1 MGRNSFGSPLFY
13 VPVILIFSLPRIPD
27 LLRLGGDPLLWLAA
41 TAISLGVL
49 FAALWVFQLT
59 FLKRMLA
66 KGRHPFIN
74 LAVMATVGLMR
85 GANYGY
91 LTSVFGLHE
100 SPNYE
105 WMLTTPAVVVV
116 VLGIVGFQL
125 AGAIAENRELT
136 MGLVAKRRELL
147 ESQAELEA
155 TADGEQ
161 ARLRQDA
168 LEAIAPKMATLTAL
182 LTEPE
187 ADRTR
192 IASELQSLAGST
204 LREHLNNIWLSPKL
218 SDEIRSSRLSLR
230 DFGVLPRFRLRRQL
244 EPTPIAA
251 LVFLTAATTMWQW
264 SGWFALLVTLMIVSA
279 YFVVAKLIMA
289 LLPDELTIPTWL
301 GLPLI
306 IGFPTLM
313 LSPAG
318 EIALSLLGPNNN
330 GERTLSYMAVFVP
343 MLTLTISSNRH
354 LDFALAR
361 YRNELGEVNAVLERD
376 LAITR
381 RRIWLMRRN
390 WHLKLHGEF
399 QGALTAILA
408 RLSMH
413 PSHAIDTDL
422 IRRELDLALRA
433 LETDSMQPKRLA
445 ETIAELRETWHDVVD
460 ISSVHSPQVELLV
473 DADDEAR
480 QSLAELIR
488 EAANN
493 ASKHGKAS
501 KMHIVLD
508 RPDDH
513 SIRLI
518 AENNGLLVDRNTRGI
533 GTQFY
538 SDLCLSWSLE
548 NLPDGSGV
556 VLTADIPVAPLRGN
570 RNIERGVRAARAGK
584 PVQSAKR
591 S

>member
-27 LLRLGGDPLLWLAA
+27 LLRLGGDPLLWLIA
-41 TAISLGVL
+41 TVVSLAVL

-66 KGRHPFIN
+66 KRRHPFIN
-74 LAVMATVGLMR
+74 IAVMAAIGLAR

-91 LTSVFGLHE
+91 VTSVFGLYE
-100 SPNYE
+100 SPNYA

-136 MGLVAKRRELL
+136 LGLVAKRQQLL
-147 ESQAELEA
+147 DSQAELEA

-161 ARLRQDA
+161 ARLKKDA
-168 LEAIAPKMATLTAL
+168 LEAIGPKMATLTAL

-187 ADRTR
+187 ADRNR
-192 IASELQSLAGST
+192 IANELQSLAGST
-204 LREHLNNIWLSPKL
+204 LREHLNNIWLSPKTKG
-218 SDEIRSSRLSLR
+218 EMRSARLTLR

-244 EPTPIAA
+244 EPTPIAG

-264 SGWFALLVTLMIVSA
+264 SGWFALLVMLMIVSA
-279 YFVVAKLIMA
+279 YFIVGKLIMA
-289 LLPDELTIPTWL
+289 LLPHELTIPTWF

-313 LSPAG
+313 LSPAQ
-318 EIALSLLGPNNN
+318 EIALALLGPDAN
-330 GERTLSYMAVFVP
+330 GERTLSYMTIFVP
-343 MLTLTISSNRH
+343 MLALTITANRH

-361 YRNELGEVNAVLERD
+361 YRSELSEVNAVLERD

-408 RLSMH
+408 RLSMQ
-413 PSHAIDTDL
+413 PASAVDTEL
-422 IRRELDLALRA
+422 IRRELALALSA
-433 LETDSMQPKRLA
+433 LESDSMQPKPLA
-445 ETIAELRETWHDVVD
+445 ETIAELSETWHDVVE

-480 QSLAELIR
+480 QSLAELMR

-501 KMHIVLD
+501 KMRIVLD

-538 SDLCLSWSLE
+538 SDHCLNWSLE

-556 VLTADIPVAPLRGN
+556 VLTADIPLAPLKAKKPRRTKN
-570 RNIERGVRAARAGK
+570 RDPQDAARLS
-584 PVQSAKR
+584 Q
-591 S
+591 

>member
-27 LLRLGGDPLLWLAA
+27 LLRLGGDPLLWIIA
-41 TAISLGVL
+41 TVLSLVVL
-49 FAALWVFQLT
+49 FAALWVIQLT

-66 KGRHPFIN
+66 KRRHPFLNI
-74 LAVMATVGLMR
+74 AVMAAIGLAR

-91 LTSVFGLHE
+91 VTSVFGLYE
-100 SPNYE
+100 SPNYA

-136 MGLVAKRRELL
+136 LGLVAKRQQLL
-147 ESQAELEA
+147 DSQAELEA

-161 ARLRQDA
+161 ARLKGDA
-168 LEAIAPKMATLTAL
+168 LEAIGPKMSTLTAL
-182 LTEPE
+182 LNEPE
-187 ADRTR
+187 ADRSR
-192 IASELQSLAGST
+192 IANELQSLAGST
-204 LREHLNNIWLSPKL
+204 LREHLNNIWLSSKL
-218 SDEIRSSRLSLR
+218 SDELRPARLTLR
-230 DFGVLPRFRLRRQL
+230 DFGVAPRFRLRRQL
-244 EPTPIAA
+244 EPTPIAG

-264 SGWFALLVTLMIVSA
+264 SGWFALLVMLMIVSA
-279 YFVVAKLIMA
+279 YFIVAKLIMA
-289 LLPDELTIPTWL
+289 LLPNELTIPTWF

-318 EIALSLLGPNNN
+318 EIALALLGPNDN
-330 GERTLSYMAVFVP
+330 GERTLSYMTVFVP
-343 MLTLTISSNRH
+343 ILTLTISANRH

-361 YRNELGEVNAVLERD
+361 FRTELGEVNAVLERD

-413 PSHAIDTDL
+413 PSHAIDTEL
-422 IRRELDLALRA
+422 IRRELDLALQA
-433 LETDSMQPKRLA
+433 LESESITPKPLA
-445 ETIAELRETWHDVVD
+445 ATVNELRETWHDVVE
-460 ISSVHSPQVELLV
+460 ISCTHSPQVELLIN
-473 DADDEAR
+473 ADDEAR
-480 QSLAELIR
+480 QSLAELMR

-513 SIRLI
+513 SIRLV

-548 NLPDGSGV
+548 NLADGSGV
-556 VLTADIPVAPLRGN
+556 VLSADIPVAPLK
-570 RNIERGVRAARAGK
+570 AARSGK
-584 PVQSAKR
+584 TKGRARDAARLSQ
-591 S
+591 

>member
-13 VPVILIFSLPRIPD
+13 VPVILVFSLPRIPD
-27 LLRLGGDPLLWLAA
+27 LLRLGGDPLLWIIA
-41 TAISLGVL
+41 TVLSLVVL
-49 FAALWVFQLT
+49 FAALWVIQLT

-66 KGRHPFIN
+66 KRRHPFLNI
-74 LAVMATVGLMR
+74 AVMAAIGLAR

-91 LTSVFGLHE
+91 VTSVFGLYE
-100 SPNYE
+100 SPNYA

-136 MGLVAKRRELL
+136 LGLVAKRQQLL
-147 ESQAELEA
+147 DSQAELEA

-161 ARLRQDA
+161 ARLKGDA
-168 LEAIAPKMATLTAL
+168 LEAIGPKMSTLTAL
-182 LTEPE
+182 LNEPE
-187 ADRTR
+187 ADRSR
-192 IASELQSLAGST
+192 IANELQSLAGST
-204 LREHLNNIWLSPKL
+204 LREHLNNIWLSSKL
-218 SDEIRSSRLSLR
+218 SDELRPARLTLR
-230 DFGVLPRFRLRRQL
+230 DFGVAPRFRLRRQL
-244 EPTPIAA
+244 EPTPIAG

-264 SGWFALLVTLMIVSA
+264 SGWFALLVMLMIVSA
-279 YFVVAKLIMA
+279 YFIVAKLIMA
-289 LLPDELTIPTWL
+289 LLPNELTIPTWF

-318 EIALSLLGPNNN
+318 EIALALLGPNDN

-343 MLTLTISSNRH
+343 ILTLTISANRH

-361 YRNELGEVNAVLERD
+361 FRTELGEVNAVLERD

-413 PSHAIDTDL
+413 PSHTIDTEL
-422 IRRELDLALRA
+422 IRRELDLALQA
-433 LETDSMQPKRLA
+433 LESESIAPKPLA
-445 ETIAELRETWHDVVD
+445 ATVDELRETWHDVVE
-460 ISSVHSPQVELLV
+460 ISCTHSPQVELLIN
-473 DADDEAR
+473 ADDEAR
-480 QSLAELIR
+480 QSLAELMR

-513 SIRLI
+513 SIRLV

-548 NLPDGSGV
+548 NLANGSGV
-556 VLTADIPVAPLRGN
+556 VLSADIPVAPLK
-570 RNIERGVRAARAGK
+570 AARSGK
-584 PVQSAKR
+584 TKGRARDAARLSQ
-591 S
+591 

>member
-13 VPVILIFSLPRIPD
+13 VPVILVFSLPRIPD
-27 LLRLGGDPLLWLAA
+27 LLRLGGDPLLWIIA
-41 TAISLGVL
+41 TVLSLVVL
-49 FAALWVFQLT
+49 FAALWVIQLT

-66 KGRHPFIN
+66 KRRHPFLNI
-74 LAVMATVGLMR
+74 AVMAAIGLAR

-91 LTSVFGLHE
+91 VTSVFGLYE
-100 SPNYE
+100 SPNYA

-136 MGLVAKRRELL
+136 LGLVAKRQQLL
-147 ESQAELEA
+147 DSQAELEA

-161 ARLRQDA
+161 ARLKGDA
-168 LEAIAPKMATLTAL
+168 LEAIGPKMSTLTAL
-182 LTEPE
+182 LNEPE
-187 ADRTR
+187 ADRSR
-192 IASELQSLAGST
+192 IANELQSLAGST
-204 LREHLNNIWLSPKL
+204 LREHLNNIWLSSKL
-218 SDEIRSSRLSLR
+218 SEELRPARLTLR
-230 DFGVLPRFRLRRQL
+230 DFGVAPKFRLRRQL
-244 EPTPIAA
+244 EPTPIAG

-264 SGWFALLVTLMIVSA
+264 SGWFALLVMLMIVSA
-279 YFVVAKLIMA
+279 YFIVAKLIMA
-289 LLPDELTIPTWL
+289 LLPNELTIPTWF

-318 EIALSLLGPNNN
+318 EIALALLGPNDN

-343 MLTLTISSNRH
+343 ILTLTISANRH

-361 YRNELGEVNAVLERD
+361 FRTELGEVNAVLERD

-413 PSHAIDTDL
+413 PSHAIDTEL
-422 IRRELDLALRA
+422 IRRELDLALQA
-433 LETDSMQPKRLA
+433 LESESITPKPLA
-445 ETIAELRETWHDVVD
+445 ATVNELRETWHDVVE
-460 ISSVHSPQVELLV
+460 ISCTHSPQVELLIN
-473 DADDEAR
+473 ADDEAR
-480 QSLAELIR
+480 QSLAELMR

-513 SIRLI
+513 SIRLV

-548 NLPDGSGV
+548 NLADGSGV
-556 VLTADIPVAPLRGN
+556 VLSADIPVAPLK
-570 RNIERGVRAARAGK
+570 AARSGK
-584 PVQSAKR
+584 TKSRARDAARLSQ
-591 S
+591 